1 MLLYIAQEP
10 ELSHTHPPRTL
21 FSRSFPVCFLML
33 ITNPVVPKKISLAKV
48 AKNAENRG
56 QNSQNAV
63 LRIIYQM
70 FVNFDWKSYK
80 NVISMI
86 SDHSGPLIGP
96 NGAVFNF

>member
-1 MLLYIAQEP
+1 
-10 ELSHTHPPRTL
+10 
-21 FSRSFPVCFLML
+21 ML

-48 AKNAENRG
+48 AKMAKNAQNRG

-86 SDHSGPLIGP
+86 SDHSGPLILGP
-96 NGAVFNF
+96 TAPFLIFDLLQRFSYILPILPVIYIVFTNYY